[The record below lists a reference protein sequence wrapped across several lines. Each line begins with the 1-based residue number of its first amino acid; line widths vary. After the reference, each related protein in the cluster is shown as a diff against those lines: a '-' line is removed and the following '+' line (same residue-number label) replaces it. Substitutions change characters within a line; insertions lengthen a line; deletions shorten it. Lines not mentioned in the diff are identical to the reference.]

1 MGESVQTSVE
11 EINLIAAQLRY
22 KIESTLQLSS
32 QQRQH
37 AQSAK
42 DERLNEITTAEHYP
56 DCQPESNETS
66 SATTLENDFLHREVL
81 DLKVLIDKLS
91 SQLRAKETLLKACKD
106 ELKQEKLSRE
116 ADCREQKKITA
127 DSKSNERYMKC
138 LQIEYELLRSMTAK
152 SQEAYLLIGAES
164 MKQASELDKTS
175 KIVKKQMKEILEI
188 NEENKSLQ
196 EEMKKLNVILTKL
209 RAAAGV
215 SFSILKQSQLGMER
229 TDEKKNQLL
238 SRQVSLTER
247 LDKERHLNKM
257 LQHTVEETELKAATA
272 FEGISLASQQ
282 QTALLKRSATLSF
295 LLSPKS
301 IISHKL

>member
-1 MGESVQTSVE
+1 MGESVHTSVE

-22 KIESTLQLSS
+22 KIESTLQFSS

-42 DERLNEITTAEHYP
+42 DERLNETAAGEHYP
-56 DCQPESNETS
+56 DCRLSSKETS
-66 SATTLENDFLHREVL
+66 SATALENDFLHREVL
-81 DLKVLIDKLS
+81 DLKQVIEKLS
-91 SQLRAKETLLKACKD
+91 SQLRTKESSLKSCKD

-116 ADCREQKKITA
+116 VDCREQRKITA

-152 SQEAYLLIGAES
+152 SQEAYLLIGGES
-164 MKQASELDKTS
+164 MKQASELEKTS
-175 KIVKKQMKEILEI
+175 KMVRKQMKEILEI
-188 NEENKSLQ
+188 NEENRSLL
-196 EEMKKLNVILTKL
+196 EEVKRLNVIITKL

-257 LQHTVEETELKAATA
+257 LQQTVEETELKAATA

-282 QTALLKRSATLSF
+282 QATLVKRSATLSVCWR
-295 LLSPKS
+295 
-301 IISHKL
+301 